1 MEDPTHK
8 TMKTWSQQNPR
19 PLTYLLVSGHCLL
32 LISSQ
37 HPSLV
42 CPFTVSPAGRR
53 AAKDAVRGTD
63 AGRRGGCS
71 WSLLLLP
78 VSPLLTLLA
87 APVMAHRLLRTSV
100 CNLLLAA
107 GNTVVCCS
115 LTRGPVWRCFE
126 TFLSGF
132 IAIISFEQ
140 HTRSNQ
146 IAKVGISGLS
156 PWKRGN

>member
-1 MEDPTHK
+1 
-8 TMKTWSQQNPR
+8 MKTWSQQNPR
-19 PLTYLLVSGHCLL
+19 PLTYLLVSGYCLL

-37 HPSLV
+37 HPSLI
-42 CPFTVSPAGRR
+42 CPFTVSPAGRK

-63 AGRRGGCS
+63 AGRRGGRS

-78 VSPLLTLLA
+78 VSLLLTSLT
-87 APVMAHRLLRTSV
+87 APVLVHRLLRTSF
-100 CNLLLAA
+100 CNPLLVA

-115 LTRGPVWRCFE
+115 PTRGPVWRCFE

-132 IAIISFEQ
+132 IAIISLEQ
-140 HTRSNQ
+140 HTPSNQ

-156 PWKRGN
+156 S